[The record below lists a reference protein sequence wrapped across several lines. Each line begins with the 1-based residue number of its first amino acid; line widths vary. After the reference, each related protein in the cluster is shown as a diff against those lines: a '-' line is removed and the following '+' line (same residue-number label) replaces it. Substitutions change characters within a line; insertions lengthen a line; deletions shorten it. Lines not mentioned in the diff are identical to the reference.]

1 MANKLERKVQLFN
14 EIVQEMAALYKDK
27 NKNYGDSFGKLVRD
41 LGLIAG
47 LTPLHNKL
55 DRITNLIKGEESK
68 FESLEDN
75 LIDLANY
82 SIMNLIEL
90 RLKLEEMN
98 TNEETKDNN
107 DNSKDKT
114 DSSGNN
120 DEEGISIVGDTY
132 DDKILKQEGN
142 TWKLKDNY
150 QPWQYGDEWWLP
162 QPCRECIY
170 KYERPNDKWTWTSTT
185 SINIGNH
192 CSTCVHG
199 PINITP
205 VVYNINNTGGNN

>member
-1 MANKLERKVQLFN
+1 MANKLERKVELFN

-27 NKNYGDSFGKLVRD
+27 NKNYGDSFGKLVKD
-41 LGLIAG
+41 LGPIAG

-98 TNEETKDNN
+98 TNEETKGNN
-107 DNSKDKT
+107 DNSKDET
-114 DSSGNN
+114 DISGNN
-120 DEEGISIVGDTY
+120 DEEGISIVGDKY
-132 DDKILKQEGN
+132 DDKIPYLKQEGN
-142 TWKLKDNY
+142 KWKLKDNY
-150 QPWQYGDEWWLP
+150 QP
-162 QPCRECIY
+162 
-170 KYERPNDKWTWTSTT
+170 
-185 SINIGNH
+185 
-192 CSTCVHG
+192 
-199 PINITP
+199 
-205 VVYNINNTGGNN
+205 